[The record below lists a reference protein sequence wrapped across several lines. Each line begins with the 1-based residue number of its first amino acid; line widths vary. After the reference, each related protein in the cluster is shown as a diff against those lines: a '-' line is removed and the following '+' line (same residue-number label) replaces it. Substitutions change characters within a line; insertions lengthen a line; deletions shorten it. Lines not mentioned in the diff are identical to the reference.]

1 MPNPSLYK
9 TKGYIPILSAKSK
22 KYLMVKKAKNIE
34 TRKPMISER
43 LLRYTSELT
52 TSRSKKT
59 KAPKIV
65 GIPSI
70 KENFDA
76 SFKLK
81 PINKAAVIAVP
92 DLEAPGSNAKT

>member
-1 MPNPSLYK
+1 
-9 TKGYIPILSAKSK
+9 
-22 KYLMVKKAKNIE
+22 MVKKAKNIE
-34 TRKPMISER
+34 TRKPIINER
-43 LLRYTSELT
+43 LFRYTSELT
-52 TSRSKKT
+52 TSNNKKT

-81 PINKAAVIAVP
+81 PINRAAVIAVP
-92 DLEAPGSNAKT
+92 DLDAPGSNAKT